1 MSDNTSNIQRYSQA
15 DVDAMVVE
23 ADVPSRFLTRMLF
36 PNEIY
41 SDKQHVEW
49 DIVRKGHGRMAPF
62 VAPTVRGRPMAREG
76 FVTMGLKPAYVKI
89 TTTVD
94 QMRPTKRTPGES
106 WGGDLTPMQR
116 LDVLMAQDI
125 IEHKEALNNR
135 LEWMAAQTLLNG
147 GYIIAGPEYP
157 ETAIDF
163 RLPTAL
169 NVAMAGA
176 ATWDQT
182 TSSPIRDIE
191 QMALTVRQVSYGVKC
206 RDIIMDPLAWDLF
219 KNHADL
225 KERLDLDVGKS
236 GAWEQTSLD
245 LGIQAGEDYQ
255 SGWMAGT
262 LDGRFRIW
270 VYNATY
276 EDESGARQDFMPPY
290 TVIVCSPGEMGGRQY
305 YGAIV
310 DGDAEYNSVK
320 QFFKSRSQ
328 WDPSGEEVL
337 SQSAPLVGP
346 HRWASW
352 GVMTVA

>member
-1 MSDNTSNIQRYSQA
+1 MSGNPANIQRYSQA
-15 DVDAMVVE
+15 DVEAMVEE
-23 ADVPSRFLTRMLF
+23 ADVPSRFLTRLLF
-36 PNEIY
+36 PTEVY
-41 SDKQHVEW
+41 SDAQHIEW
-49 DIVRKGHGRMAPF
+49 DIVRKGRRMAPF

-76 FVTMGLKPAYVKI
+76 FVTKALKPAYVKQ

-94 QMRPTKRTPGES
+94 QMRPLSRTPGES
-106 WGGDLTPMQR
+106 WGGDLTPAQR
-116 LDVLMAQDI
+116 LDILLAQDI
-125 IEHKEALNNR
+125 VQHKESLNNR
-135 LEWMAAQTLLNG
+135 IEWMAAQTLLNG
-147 GYIIAGPEYP
+147 GYTIVGEEYP

-163 RLPTAL
+163 MMPSAL
-169 NVAMAGA
+169 NIAMAGA

-191 QMALTVRQVSYGVKC
+191 QMALTVRTVGYGVVC
-206 RDIIMDPLAWDLF
+206 RDIIMDPLAWSLF
-219 KNHADL
+219 KEHADV
-225 KERLDLDVGKS
+225 KERLDLDVGRS
-236 GAWEQTSLD
+236 GAWAQTSLD

-262 LDGRFRIW
+262 LDGRFRIF

-276 EDESGARQDFMPPY
+276 EDETGTRQDYMPPY
-290 TVIVCSPGEMGGRQY
+290 TVIVCAPGEMGGRQY
-305 YGAIV
+305 FGQIV
-310 DGDAEYNSVK
+310 DTEASYEAVK

-346 HRWASW
+346 HRWGSW